1 MKKLFTLV
9 SLLTC
14 LGFGG
19 LVSSSSPV
27 NIPGVEK
34 DGEKT
39 YIVTIDKDVKSKKAA
54 QARNKVLNEIAYHLP
69 EEAYEIGH
77 IYDAVLNG
85 FSITMD
91 SSLESFVSSIPG
103 VASIEVAHEYA
114 RPTADEGGEGAASDG
129 EAVDSQIKADKLANY
144 SAETMSA
151 QSADITNAIK
161 DRVGADGAA
170 PQLGKGITIGIID
183 TGLFLNQ
190 VDGTTTRTNAEED
203 AVDGGYTLN
212 APAFVD
218 NANVQ
223 DVLTSEAV
231 ATAKRNASFVG
242 QNAIR
247 INKKIAYAYDYQGND
262 PDVNP
267 TTAEH
272 GTHVASLAA
281 ANGTDFQ
288 GIAPNAQL
296 AIMKVFPD
304 GDGGA
309 IDDDIIAA
317 INDAALL
324 HLDVINLSLGNDL
337 TDFDDNPS
345 NATHKAIQDCID
357 NGVIVNYAAGNAG
370 KSSFSGNQG
379 YSDWTTDTV
388 ESSYL
393 GGETLDDEQVNVV
406 ASSNP
411 DRAFYE
417 TILQVNGVAV
427 SYDDQVVN
435 REGSDIEFN
444 NQHPFTELLPE
455 GQNEATFKYVRIGGL
470 GTPNDYQAFYDA
482 YNAEH
487 GTSITSLDQLK
498 TDPSDTSTEKIIAVV
513 NRGETTF
520 TEKVTAA
527 QNANA
532 DALIVINND
541 ASVTFNFRF
550 DFASW
555 NPSIPTVL
563 VFQNMGYAFG
573 DVNTVGE
580 LTLAQNRAV
589 DAPDGNITS
598 SYSSDGPAY
607 NLDFSPTISAPG
619 SNVIGAI
626 DAAVTGETSKLM
638 GYDNLSGTSM
648 ASPNFT
654 GALASVLS
662 EMKPENGGQ
671 LALADDSAF
680 TNYKKI
686 ISNIAMSTANQLN
699 DSSGD
704 SVGAV
709 RLQGAGVVN
718 VADMIGNNAYVTTGS
733 VPDSE
738 ATFGADAIKRDA
750 TQVSK
755 VELKNRGSLFTDLT
769 QDEEAYIEFPYTIHN
784 ETSVGKTYT
793 PSISVMIPSLRIQLT
808 TSEYKNSLENDQST
822 VQDVADNLPGTITTS
837 INDDALKVPD
847 DNWEDGKGEITVAA
861 NSTVSGTVKVR
872 IDNLHVEKVFDSDSD
887 EDGKKDVEDF
897 SGTLR
902 EYFNKFLS
910 NAGGG
915 YVEGYFYLTET
926 GSEINAEND
935 NGVSHTLTLPYMGFY
950 GDYTKGDAVEPF
962 QFEKEEGRLYNS
974 EMADA
979 YIQNLSGDAARR
991 NAYTG
996 STLTATG
1003 SEPTASE
1010 LSRIGG
1016 LTSSAY
1022 QDGSKYL
1029 AINRVDEETGK
1040 TYLKAGAP
1048 GVSDHIV
1055 NLFYVNRSI
1064 SSATWSITGNGVN
1077 KEGEIGDLFNWSS
1090 GWAVGTAAMGISGIA
1105 KSLFVPS
1112 TTTYEMHHGYACI
1125 DLSDLD
1131 EGEYTLTYSFTK
1143 KGTGTPQEKS
1153 YRLVIDK
1160 TAPTL
1165 VSTQLQTT
1173 EEGRTQLVVTSK
1185 GGDYSVRYSGRTA
1198 TPEAVAG
1205 EDDLYRA
1212 TLTLT
1217 EAMLE
1222 NNTFNFVVRDTS
1234 YNDIQCTVHLKS
1246 MDVIVSGSD
1255 VPADSD
1261 FTLTPVSTAN
1271 NNYIYDLVVTDDT
1284 GADLTNFN
1292 GTARVSAFVGIGLDS
1307 NSLSVSVNGETLTSG
1322 YSYDSASGYLTID
1335 AVKFEEGYA
1344 SLSLNKQIASPSA
1357 APVVENPSEGLQAW
1371 QIALIVVGA
1380 VVVVGLIAFLVIF
1393 FMKKKKAVSSK

>member
-103 VASIEVAHEYA
+103 VASVEVAHEYA
-114 RPTADEGGEGAASDG
+114 RPTADEGGEGAAAGDG

-161 DRVGADGAA
+161 DRLGTDGAA

-190 VDGTTTRTNAEED
+190 VDGTTERTDAEGE
-203 AVDGGYTLN
+203 AVSGGYTLN

-231 ATAKRNASFVG
+231 EAAKEDSHFKG
-242 QNAIR
+242 KKAIR
-247 INKKIAYAYDYQGND
+247 INKKIAYAYDYQGDD

-281 ANGTDFQ
+281 ANGIDFQ

-309 IDDDIIAA
+309 FDDDIIAA

-324 HLDVINLSLGNDL
+324 HLDVINLSLGTDL
-337 TDFDDNPS
+337 TDFDDTQS
-345 NATHKAIQDCID
+345 NATYNAIQDCLD
-357 NGVIVNYAAGNAG
+357 SGVIVNYAAGNAG
-370 KSSFSGNQG
+370 KSTFSGNQG

-470 GTPNDYQAFYDA
+470 GNPEDYQDFYDA

-487 GTSITSLDQLK
+487 GTSITALNQLK

-520 TEKVTAA
+520 TEKVTNA
-527 QNANA
+527 QNAHA
-532 DALIVINND
+532 DALIVVNND

-555 NPSIPTVL
+555 NPNIPTVL

-573 DVNTVGE
+573 DVNSVGE

-699 DSSGD
+699 DSTGD
-704 SVGAV
+704 SIGAV

-738 ATFGADAIKRDA
+738 ATFGADTIKRDA

-769 QDEEAYIEFPYTIHN
+769 KDEEAYIEFPYTIHN
-784 ETSVGKTYT
+784 ETSVAKTYT

-808 TSEYKNSLENDQST
+808 TSEYENSLENDQST

-837 INDDALKVPD
+837 VNDDALEVPD
-847 DNWEDGKGEITVAA
+847 DNWEDGHGEITVAA
-861 NSTVSGTVKVR
+861 DSTATGTVKVR

-887 EDGKKDVEDF
+887 EDGEKDVEDF

-915 YVEGYFYLTET
+915 YIEGYFYLTET
-926 GSEINAEND
+926 GSEINRENA

-979 YIQNLSGDAARR
+979 YIQNLSGTAAKI

-1003 SEPTASE
+1003 STPTNAE
-1010 LSRIGG
+1010 LSRIGS
-1016 LTSSAY
+1016 LTSSAN

-1029 AINRVDEETGK
+1029 AINREDEETGE

-1064 SSATWSITGNGVN
+1064 SSATWSITGNGAN
-1077 KEGEIGDLFNWSS
+1077 KSGGIGDLFNWSS
-1090 GWAVGTAAMGISGIA
+1090 GWAVQNATYGLA

-1125 DLSDLD
+1125 DLSDLA
-1131 EGEYTLTYSFTK
+1131 EGEYTLTYSFTLR
-1143 KGTGTPQEKS
+1143 GTGTTQEKS

-1165 VSTQLQTT
+1165 VSTQLQTN

-1185 GGDYSVRYSGRTA
+1185 GGDYSVRFSGRTVSA
-1198 TPEAVAG
+1198 EPVEG
-1205 EDDLYRA
+1205 EDDLYTA
-1212 TLTLT
+1212 TLNLT
-1217 EAMLE
+1217 DAMLE

-1234 YNDIQCTVHLKS
+1234 YNDIQCTVHLNS

-1255 VPADSD
+1255 VPDDSD
-1261 FTLTPVSTAN
+1261 FALEPVTFAN
-1271 NNYIYDLVVTDDT
+1271 GTYAYNLIITDDT
-1284 GADLTNFN
+1284 GADLTDFN
-1292 GTARVSAFVGIGLDS
+1292 GTARVSAFVGTGLDS
-1307 NSLSVSVNGETLTSG
+1307 NSLSVTVNGETLTSG